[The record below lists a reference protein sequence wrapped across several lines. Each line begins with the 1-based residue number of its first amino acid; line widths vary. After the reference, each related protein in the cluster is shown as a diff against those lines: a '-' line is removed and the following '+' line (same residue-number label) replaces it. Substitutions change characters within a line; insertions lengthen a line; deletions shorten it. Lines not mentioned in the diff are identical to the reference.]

1 MSDSVDPTTAPE
13 QKSSWFSPL
22 ALTNQ
27 LSSITASIF
36 QVTSKV
42 GAAANT
48 LVQKSF
54 QQESTEALT
63 TATNNDRT
71 GIFNDL
77 GSTVLKSAQ
86 QLKQA
91 VGESSFLG
99 HFTKEQDKFLI
110 EKRTQQQREEASI
123 LPWMGHADEDALKQE
138 ILTLSKVSDVESRAR
153 QATSV

>member
-1 MSDSVDPTTAPE
+1 MSASVESTTTSE

-36 QVTSKV
+36 QATSKV
-42 GAAANT
+42 GAAATT

-54 QQESTEALT
+54 QQESTT
-63 TATNNDRT
+63 TAPNADRT

-86 QLKQA
+86 QWKQA
-91 VGESSFLG
+91 VEESSFLG
-99 HFTKEQDKFLI
+99 HFSREQDKFLI

-123 LPWMGHADEDALKQE
+123 LPWMGHADEDALKAE
-138 ILTLSKVSDVESRAR
+138 ILTLSKVSNIEPRAVNVIS
-153 QATSV
+153 T